1 MKIKLTGWLFSLAL
15 ASQAHGAI
23 SVTYNGSYSQSFD
36 TLAISGTANT
46 TLPTDWAF
54 SETGTG
60 ANTTYAADT
69 GSGNGGN
76 TYSYGS
82 AASTDRAFGGLQSG
96 TVVPTFGAQ
105 FKNDITG
112 GTTIDLTLSYTG
124 EQWRLGTAARVDRLD
139 FQYSTNA
146 TSLSTGTWTDVN
158 ALDFTAPVT
167 VGTLGA
173 LNGNLTANRLSIS
186 STFTITVAESANFWI
201 RWTDLNASGADD
213 GLAIDDLSITAVPEP
228 STALLGCLGVLGLL
242 RRRR

>member
-1 MKIKLTGWLFSLAL
+1 MAL
-15 ASQAHGAI
+15 ATQAHGSI

-36 TLAISGTANT
+36 TLASSGTAAT

-69 GSGNGGN
+69 GSNTAGN
-76 TYSYGS
+76 TYSFGS
-82 AASTDRAFGGLQSG
+82 TASTDRAFGGLQSG
-96 TVVPTFGAQ
+96 SVVPTFGAQ

-112 GTTIDLTLSYTG
+112 GATIDLTLSYTG
-124 EQWRLGTAARVDRLD
+124 EQWRLGATGRTDRLD
-139 FQYSTNA
+139 FQYSTDA
-146 TSLSTGTWTDVN
+146 TSLTTGTWTDVN

-167 VGTLGA
+167 AGTVGA

-186 STFTITVAESANFWI
+186 STFTMTIAEGANFWI
-201 RWTDLNASGADD
+201 RWNDLNATGSDD
-213 GLAIDDLSITAVPEP
+213 GLAIDDFSITAVPEP
-228 STALLGCLGVLGLL
+228 SAALIGCLGLLGLL

>member
-1 MKIKLTGWLFSLAL
+1 MKFKVTGWLCSLAL

-36 TLAISGTANT
+36 SLVSSGTSS

-69 GSGNGGN
+69 GALTTGN

-82 AASTDRAFGGLQSG
+82 AASTDRALGGLQSG
-96 TVVPTFGAQ
+96 AVVPTFGAQ

-124 EQWRLGTAARVDRLD
+124 EQWRLGATGRTDRLD

-146 TSLSTGTWTDVN
+146 TSLTTGTWTDVN
-158 ALDFTAPVT
+158 TLDFTAPVT
-167 VGTLGA
+167 TGTVGS

-186 STFTITVAESANFWI
+186 STFTITIAESANFWI
-201 RWTDLNASGADD
+201 RWSDFNPSGSDD

-228 STALLGCLGVLGLL
+228 SAALLGCLGVLGLI
-242 RRRR
+242 RRKR

>member
-1 MKIKLTGWLFSLAL
+1 MKFKVTGWLCSLAL

-36 TLAISGTANT
+36 TLASSGTSS

-69 GSGNGGN
+69 GSSNGGN

-82 AASTDRAFGGLQSG
+82 AASTDRALGGLQSG

-124 EQWRLGTAARVDRLD
+124 EQWRLGTAGRTDRLD
-139 FQYSTNA
+139 FQYSTTA
-146 TSLSTGTWTDVN
+146 TSLTTGTWIDVN
-158 ALDFTAPVT
+158 ALDFIAPVT
-167 VGTLGA
+167 AGTVGA
-173 LNGNLTANRLSIS
+173 LNGNSTANRLAIS

-201 RWTDLNASGADD
+201 RWSDLNATGSDD
-213 GLAIDDLSITAVPEP
+213 GLAVDDLSITAVPEP
-228 STALLGCLGVLGLL
+228 SAALLGCLGVLGLL
-242 RRRR
+242 CRRR